1 MTPSPIPS
9 PSRLPFPNPVAPA
22 VQGQFLSIKNMIRFL
37 RTFLTVTFAV
47 MFMAGCASKKLE
59 SGGAYAP
66 TDSTGAATA
75 APDLPLF
82 TVDSAYRIA
91 YNTVDSIFT
100 IEKDN
105 RDLLWK
111 MNPEIK
117 HTLDRI
123 RPQAWEANVKFHTA
137 RNAYIANPV
146 PANLAVLQQI
156 LATMQQ
162 LVATATAVLPKGS
175 V

>member
-1 MTPSPIPS
+1 MKNK
-9 PSRLPFPNPVAPA
+9 FAAFMVATLIA
-22 VQGQFLSIKNMIRFL
+22 LSL
-37 RTFLTVTFAV
+37 V
-47 MFMAGCASKKLE
+47 GCASNKLE
-59 SGGAYAP
+59 PGGAYAP
-66 TDSTGAATA
+66 VDSAGVATT
-75 APDLPLF
+75 APDIALF

-111 MNPEIK
+111 ISPEIK
-117 HTLDRI
+117 HTLDKI
-123 RPQAWEANVKFHTA
+123 RPQAWDANVKFHTA
-137 RNAYIANPV
+137 RSAYLAHPT
-146 PANLAVLQQI
+146 PANLDTLNQV

-162 LVATATAVLPKGS
+162 LVATASAVLPKGS